1 MDFAAIELSRLLEIL
16 KTPLFQLQGNSVSI
30 LSFVLFIFI
39 IFVTFLISRVLRAV
53 FRRRLAERFKGG
65 LDYAVERILH
75 YVVLAI
81 GMLVGLESI
90 GLDLSSLA
98 IMFGFLGVG
107 IGFGLQN
114 IAANFVSGLILLL
127 ERPIKVG
134 DMVTVG
140 DDIGTVSAIKLRF
153 TRVNTL
159 DNIDII
165 IPNSTFVEENVIN
178 WSHGEE
184 KIRIR
189 VPIGVAYGTDA
200 RQVEELLLRVA
211 REQQEVLEEPAPTVL
226 FQEFGDSSL
235 NFELRAWLSSP
246 RLRPSVKS
254 KLNYSIY
261 EILNENGIEIPF
273 PQMDVHMDEEGEASS

>member
-1 MDFAAIELSRLLEIL
+1 MNFIPAKVIHIFEIL
-16 KTPLFQLQGNSVSI
+16 KTPLFQLQGNPVSI
-30 LSFVLFIFI
+30 LSFVAFIFI
-39 IFVTFLISRVLRAV
+39 IFVTLFISRILRAV

-75 YVVLAI
+75 YVVLVI
-81 GMLVGLESI
+81 GVLVGLESI

-200 RQVEELLLRVA
+200 RQVEELLLEVA
-211 REQQEVLEEPAPTVL
+211 RDNARVLEDPAPAVL
-226 FQEFGDSSL
+226 FLGFGDSSL
-235 NFELRAWLSSP
+235 NFELRAWVSFP

-254 KLNYSIY
+254 ELNYSIY

-273 PQMDVHMDEEGEASS
+273 PQMDVHMDE